1 VCLLAVSWRCNDRW
15 PFLFAGNR
23 DEYHSRPTAAADW
36 WQDAPNI
43 LGGRDL
49 TAGGSWLGI
58 SRNGRFAAVTN
69 RPDLPAPEESRLSR
83 GELVTNWLTA
93 TDSES
98 VDTLH
103 STLTVNAPNY
113 GGFSL
118 LTGKLGGD
126 NKGTLQ
132 CFSGGNQSGPL
143 QYAQLHDGITGL
155 SNSPPDKPWPKLTW
169 LNHELTRLLETDGA
183 NAEQIFE
190 LLRREEPVPDTH
202 ATGVSARPFI
212 VGQEYGTRCSTIIA
226 MDNTGLCH
234 FLERRFGPNGQPNG
248 ESAFEFM
255 LFS

>member
-1 VCLLAVSWRCNDRW
+1 VCLLAVSWRYNHRW

-23 DEYHSRPTAAADW
+23 DEYHSRPAAAADW

-49 TAGGSWLGI
+49 AAGGSWLGI

-83 GELVTNWLTA
+83 GELVANWLTA

-103 STLTVNAPNY
+103 STLKVMGPHY

-118 LTGKLGGD
+118 LTGKLESD
-126 NKGTLQ
+126 NRGELQ
-132 CFSGGNQSGPL
+132 CFSGGNQSGSL
-143 QYAQLHDGITGL
+143 QYAQLQDGITGL
-155 SNSPPDKPWPKLTW
+155 SNSPPNKPWPKLTW
-169 LNHELTRLLETDGA
+169 LNRELARLLETDGA
-183 NAEQIFE
+183 NAEQLFE

-226 MDNTGLCH
+226 IDNNGLCH
-234 FLERRFGPNGQPNG
+234 FLERRFGPNGQTSG